1 MPTRSRALTDAITI
15 GRLASPGR
23 LVRAGLVRAAVT
35 LAAPAL
41 LAIAMLATAHAPAH
55 AFDGNATEDHVP
67 LTMFKNP
74 KAALRAGLEGVRNGQ
89 AHSAVAALQYAA
101 EGGESLA
108 QWKLGKMYASGEGV
122 PQDDVKAFNYFSQI
136 VDGYDEDDADPRE
149 APVVS
154 SAFVALGVYNLTGIA
169 NTRITP
175 DPQRALEMFHFAAV
189 NFGDANAQY
198 NLARMYLDGNGIDK
212 DRRQAA
218 RWLYLAA
225 DKGHVES
232 EAVLGQLL
240 FTGYE
245 GAPPQRAMGL
255 MWLSLAHDGASD
267 KTKDRWIVDLYN
279 KAMASASDA
288 DRRAAVAELDD
299 HGRRRN

>member
-1 MPTRSRALTDAITI
+1 MGRVSRIAL
-15 GRLASPGR
+15 
-23 LVRAGLVRAAVT
+23 GL
-35 LAAPAL
+35 LAPAL
-41 LAIAMLATAHAPAH
+41 LAASMVAPAPGPAH
-55 AFDGNATEDHVP
+55 AFDGSTTEEHVP

-74 KAALRAGLEGVRNGQ
+74 KAALRAGLEGVRNGH
-89 AHSAVAALQYAA
+89 ARSAVAALQYAA

-108 QWKLGKMYASGEGV
+108 QWKLGKMYASGDGV
-122 PQDDVKAFNYFSQI
+122 PQDDVKAFEYFSQI
-136 VDGYDEDDADPRE
+136 IDGYDEDDADPRE

-154 SAFVALGVYNLTGIA
+154 SAFVALGVYDLTGIA
-169 NTRITP
+169 NTRIVP

-240 FTGYE
+240 FYGYE
-245 GAPPQRAMGL
+245 GVPPQRAMGL
-255 MWLSLAHDGASD
+255 MWLSLAHDGVAD
-267 KTKDRWIVDLYN
+267 KLKDHWIVDLYN
-279 KAMASASDA
+279 KAMSSASDA
-288 DRRAAVAELDD
+288 DRQAAAADLDD
-299 HGRRRN
+299 HGKRRN